1 MERKRNVGESTL
13 LARRTQIKHAGET
26 HNFVLGDSILM
37 DILRSPPGLRDESDW
52 LAAVPSDLGIN

>member
-1 MERKRNVGESTL
+1 MPAKVTL